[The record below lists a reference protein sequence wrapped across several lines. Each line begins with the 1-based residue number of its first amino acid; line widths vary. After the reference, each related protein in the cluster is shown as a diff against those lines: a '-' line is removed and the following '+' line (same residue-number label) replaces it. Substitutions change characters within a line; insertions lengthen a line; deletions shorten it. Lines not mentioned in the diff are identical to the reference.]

1 MPADSSTVLCADML
15 VEGTHF
21 RRSTHPA
28 DSLGFKAIAINV
40 SDIGAMGAVPAF
52 AMLSLAVPTDLDG
65 QWTEDFF
72 DGIARACQDFE
83 IQLVGGDSSVA
94 AAVFI
99 DVSVIGYIGPGRAIA
114 RGGAQP
120 GDGIFVTGSLG
131 GSARGL
137 ALLETGGPVQDDAI
151 HRHLYPAPRHRIG
164 QALGPAAT
172 SMIDISDGF
181 SVDLTHILEESGVSA
196 RIEQQR
202 IPCYPGTDIN
212 LALHGGEDYELIV
225 TGTDIP
231 PRFEDTPL
239 TEVGQIIE
247 SGGTHQIHLIT
258 DSGEEILSP
267 GGWQHFA

>member
-1 MPADSSTVLCADML
+1 ML

-28 DSLGFKAIAINV
+28 NSLGFKAIAINV

-52 AMLSLAVPTDLDG
+52 AMLSLAFPSDLDA

-72 DGIARACQDFE
+72 DGIARACRDFE
-83 IQLVGGDSSVA
+83 IQLVGGDSSMA

-99 DVSVIGYIGPGRAIA
+99 DVSVIGYIRPGRAIT
-114 RGGAQP
+114 RGGARP

-137 ALLETGGPVQDDAI
+137 ALLQERGPVQDDAI
-151 HRHLYPAPRHRIG
+151 HRHLYPSPRHRIG
-164 QALGPAAT
+164 QALGPDAT

-181 SVDLTHILEESGVSA
+181 SVDLTHILEESDVSA

-202 IPCYPGTDIN
+202 IPCYPGVDID

-231 PRFEDTPL
+231 PRFENTPL
-239 TEVGQIIE
+239 TRVGQIIE
-247 SGGTHQIHLIT
+247 SGGTHQIHLVT
-258 DSGEEILSP
+258 ASGEEILSP
-267 GGWQHFA
+267 RGWQHFA